1 MPIIGNRRTSY
12 NILLYSSKSIFKE
25 AKEYIYYL
33 YHVDTS
39 MGPSTKYGYLL
50 PKYLILCFMHVRDKF
65 ALTSHPL

>member
-33 YHVDTS
+33 YL
-39 MGPSTKYGYLL
+39 YLL
-50 PKYLILCFMHVRDKF
+50 NKATYFQNI
-65 ALTSHPL
+65 